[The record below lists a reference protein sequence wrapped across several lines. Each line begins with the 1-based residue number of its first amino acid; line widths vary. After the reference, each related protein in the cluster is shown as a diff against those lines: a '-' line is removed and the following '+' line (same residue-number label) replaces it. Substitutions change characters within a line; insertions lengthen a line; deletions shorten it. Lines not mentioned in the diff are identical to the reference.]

1 MLLHFETDKKLVR
14 NMKAKQLPDRWEEG
28 EAKCGRAGPAPE
40 HTSLA
45 GSRLDEH
52 DAIERY
58 TAAGRKVEVTEFPV
72 DFRTLVWL
80 HLTCDDLTPLA
91 VVRRRKERLF
101 PLAARTGKLAYSSL
115 RHKGNELEAGCAHES
130 GHVTSPR

>member
-1 MLLHFETDKKLVR
+1 MSET
-14 NMKAKQLPDRWEEG
+14 
-28 EAKCGRAGPAPE
+28 AKCGRAGRAPE

-91 VVRRRKERLF
+91 VVRTEKG
-101 PLAARTGKLAYSSL
+101 TTVSSRCSDWEVGL
-115 RHKGNELEAGCAHES
+115 QQFTA
-130 GHVTSPR
+130 